1 MQKEMLK
8 DNRII
13 GLISLI
19 ATISTIIAT
28 VVAVREYSSYLIS
41 EEFGLIG
48 ATLFLI
54 LIIQFQ
60 DLGLSTYTTSRTY
73 NKISNEELLK
83 TVNLYFI
90 IILSASILTVT
101 IFCFVRRLGLVEVGV
116 PIFLICFSQIF
127 NIYLTNLAV
136 LKGKLMHSSGV
147 QFIYAFLLLS
157 VAKVSSSYY
166 LKINQVLLLLG
177 IINALRLFALYNINN
192 IKISKN
198 KFNFFNEYRE
208 YINILRN
215 SFETYKL
222 NLMIG
227 LGYQADKIIA
237 INIMTISQ
245 LGEYYII
252 NQFASGVTLFTGIVS
267 NYFSVEIVRIENER
281 EKVIAK
287 LINLI
292 LNIIA
297 PLYLLVILHIQTI
310 LSLWLKNE
318 NLIENIKNASL
329 MVTGGAMLNALTIPL
344 YGYLIAQNKEIE
356 LRKLF
361 VKLFIISTPLTLIL
375 FNQFGLTGAAISIA
389 VYNILYFTL
398 IIQLTAKIAYSGS
411 IKKILED
418 IKIIEIFSPL
428 IAIYGINYIGKIYR
442 FNDKLLLSNS
452 MISFIFIIFI
462 FLIINK
468 DKYK

>member
-1 MQKEMLK
+1 M
-8 DNRII
+8 
-13 GLISLI
+13 
-19 ATISTIIAT
+19 
-28 VVAVREYSSYLIS
+28 
-41 EEFGLIG
+41 
-48 ATLFLI
+48 
-54 LIIQFQ
+54 
-60 DLGLSTYTTSRTY
+60 
-73 NKISNEELLK
+73 
-83 TVNLYFI
+83 
-90 IILSASILTVT
+90 
-101 IFCFVRRLGLVEVGV
+101 
-116 PIFLICFSQIF
+116 
-127 NIYLTNLAV
+127 
-136 LKGKLMHSSGV
+136 
-147 QFIYAFLLLS
+147 
-157 VAKVSSSYY
+157 
-166 LKINQVLLLLG
+166 G

>member
-136 LKGKLMHSSGV
+136 LKGKLLHSSGV

-157 VAKVSSSYY
+157 VAKVS
-166 LKINQVLLLLG
+166 ITIG
-177 IINALRLFALYNINN
+177 NN
-192 IKISKN
+192 KCTK
-198 KFNFFNEYRE
+198 
-208 YINILRN
+208 
-215 SFETYKL
+215 
-222 NLMIG
+222 
-227 LGYQADKIIA
+227 
-237 INIMTISQ
+237 TIC
-245 LGEYYII
+245 
-252 NQFASGVTLFTGIVS
+252 
-267 NYFSVEIVRIENER
+267 
-281 EKVIAK
+281 
-287 LINLI
+287 
-292 LNIIA
+292 
-297 PLYLLVILHIQTI
+297 
-310 LSLWLKNE
+310 
-318 NLIENIKNASL
+318 
-329 MVTGGAMLNALTIPL
+329 
-344 YGYLIAQNKEIE
+344 
-356 LRKLF
+356 
-361 VKLFIISTPLTLIL
+361 FI
-375 FNQFGLTGAAISIA
+375 
-389 VYNILYFTL
+389 
-398 IIQLTAKIAYSGS
+398 
-411 IKKILED
+411 
-418 IKIIEIFSPL
+418 
-428 IAIYGINYIGKIYR
+428 
-442 FNDKLLLSNS
+442 
-452 MISFIFIIFI
+452 
-462 FLIINK
+462 
-468 DKYK
+468 